1 MRVPVAGCT
10 HSLWIALVVMLPL
23 APLVQAQQAPCS
35 GLGVAQEQYYNGQFE
50 ATIEIA
56 TRCLEQGTPSEM
68 QRRKSYRLIGLS
80 YIGQDLRDS
89 AREVVEQLITLAPN
103 FEADPATDPPQ
114 FVQLVEEMKASR
126 TSPTPQPTPST
137 VPDVGAQPLYATVT
151 LSAGFAPDPYTTE
164 VVAGGNDQNPIS
176 GSGCVGYLNAA
187 RPDIDINYSA
197 GSYPLSIAVDSET
210 DTALLINLPDGSWVC
225 DDDTGGNGNPI
236 VHLPNPQSGNYN
248 VWVAT
253 YRANSQTEATIY
265 LTEQAPAN
273 GNGNT
278 NGGTTSGVQPDI
290 GAQPLY
296 GTANLGAGFSPD
308 PHVTS
313 IDAGGSDQNPINGSG
328 CAGYIN
334 AERPD
339 LDLNY
344 SAGSYKLFIYAQSQS
359 DTTLLVNLP
368 DGSWVCSDD
377 AMGRNPVIALDNP
390 QSGNYNI
397 WVGTYAAGSPQNA
410 TILISER
417 DPR

>member
-1 MRVPVAGCT
+1 MRFPFAGRVRQRWSVLIIVP
-10 HSLWIALVVMLPL
+10 LL
-23 APLVQAQQAPCS
+23 ASWAQAQDAPCS
-35 GLGVAQEQYYNGQFE
+35 GLEVAQEQYYNGQFE
-50 ATIEIA
+50 TAIDIA

-68 QRRKSYRLIGLS
+68 QRRQSYRLIGLS

-103 FEADPATDPPQ
+103 FEPDPMTDPPQ
-114 FVQLVEEMKASR
+114 FVQLVEEMKASH
-126 TSPTPQPTPST
+126 TGPQPQPPPSQ
-137 VPDVGAQPLYATVT
+137 VPDVGAQPLYGTVN
-151 LSAGFAPDPYTTE
+151 LSAGFAPDPFTTD
-164 VVAGGNDQNPIS
+164 VVAGGNDQNPVS

-187 RPDIDINYSA
+187 QPDIDINYSA

-253 YRANSQTEATIY
+253 YRANAQSEATIY

-273 GNGNT
+273 GNG
-278 NGGTTSGVQPDI
+278 GTTADVRPDV

-313 IDAGGSDQNPINGSG
+313 IDAGGSDQNPISGSG

-344 SAGSYKLFIYAQSQS
+344 SSGSFKLFIYAQSSS

-377 AMGRNPVIALDNP
+377 AMGRNPVVALDNP
-390 QSGNYNI
+390 PSGNYNI